1 MSIQGDT
8 LNHTYPLLANESD
21 LAARAAIEP
30 SAFAALYDHYFSKVY
45 NYVRYRVQDADITDE
60 ITSQIFERVLTNIGS
75 YRPQRAPFG
84 AWLFAIAR
92 NAVQDH
98 HRSSNRRRW
107 LSLDRIITHPS
118 PDSPLEEVVEI
129 MDANTRLLAA
139 IRQLPPREQDLIA
152 LKFASGLENREIA
165 QVAGLSESNVGVIL
179 YRALRQLRKLLSD
192 KESSHE

>member
-1 MSIQGDT
+1 M
-8 LNHTYPLLANESD
+8 NHTYPLLANESD

-98 HRSSNRRRW
+98 HRSLNRRRW
-107 LSLDRIITHPS
+107 LSLDRIVTHPS
-118 PDSPLEEVVEI
+118 PGSPLEEVVEI